1 MNPGA
6 DSGGTYAA
14 EVLATLAS
22 GLSVDATESGR
33 KALEVVRARSPE
45 LIVIGEQTGEDLVT
59 TSAGFID
66 MMLVALRNDVE
77 LPWLDFEQRSR
88 DYGRLRAAQ
97 GLPLELLIDV
107 LAVYRRATI
116 ELLSRPIQG
125 KAHYDEIIAMA
136 QGRLEDVTERLT
148 TAIARGYLEHIDEE
162 HRARESEMYGL
173 AAIVSAMGRSLDLG
187 ETAEVALIEALAAL
201 RLSTGALWLRE
212 RPSKKLIHT
221 VGLDA
226 DQVDDFARQVGPHV
240 KASASAVGR
249 AESQVDR
256 ISGQEWNA
264 LRAQLRVRGRTV
276 GMMTVATMVDRVFG
290 ASDLLFMAAVADQV
304 AIAIDRARQFASE
317 ARTDHLTGLANR
329 REFERVMEREV
340 ALAERHSRR
349 LSLMMI
355 DLDNL
360 KRINDRLGHSA
371 GDGALRL
378 VAQQLLRVVRA
389 SDLCARVGGD
399 EFAVAMPET
408 DLDRAR
414 EVANRLRRAVEQG
427 VKRVPP
433 SATVR
438 IASTTSCAAR
448 DLWMKALAPA
458 SRAAIRAASLS
469 SRVRKISLVS
479 GRTWRIPVA
488 ASAPVPSVS
497 RKSIKTRSGVSSAA
511 RTIESATE
519 PACPTTVMS
528 FWSLIRAAR
537 PSATTWWSSTMRTRV
552 VSLFTATSIP

>member
-1 MNPGA
+1 M
-6 DSGGTYAA
+6 D
-14 EVLATLAS
+14 VLATLAG

-45 LIVIGEQTGEDLVT
+45 LIVVGEQTGEDLVT

-66 MMLVALRNDVE
+66 MMLAALRNDVE
-77 LPWLDFEQRSR
+77 LPWADFEQRSR

-125 KAHYDEIIAMA
+125 QPHYDEIIAIA

-148 TAIARGYLEHIDEE
+148 TAIARGFLEHIDEE

-173 AAIVSAMGRSLDLG
+173 AAIVNAMGRSLDLG
-187 ETAEVALIEALAAL
+187 ETAEVALVEALAAL

-212 RPSKKLIHT
+212 RSTYKLVHT
-221 VGLDA
+221 IGLDP
-226 DQVDDFARQVGPHV
+226 DQVDDFVRQVGPNV

-249 AESQVDR
+249 SESQVDR
-256 ISGQEWNA
+256 ISGVEWNA
-264 LRAQLRVRGRTV
+264 LRAQLRVHGRTV
-276 GMMTVATMVDRVFG
+276 GLMTAATMVDRVFG
-290 ASDLLFMAAVADQV
+290 ASDMLFMAAVADQV

-340 ALAERHSRR
+340 ALAERHNRR
-349 LSLMMI
+349 LSVMMI

-371 GDGALRL
+371 GDGALRI
-378 VAQQLLRVVRA
+378 VAQQLQRVVRA

-414 EVANRLRRAVEQG
+414 DVAIRFRRAVDQAALGMRAPGQVEVSVGIAAWRPGQDWQA
-427 VKRVPP
+427 VYQASDADLYEDKRRRRTARRWQQEDQP
-433 SATVR
+433 SIR
-438 IASTTSCAAR
+438 ILGRTGGR
-448 DLWMKALAPA
+448 
-458 SRAAIRAASLS
+458 RR
-469 SRVRKISLVS
+469 VS
-479 GRTWRIPVA
+479 GA
-488 ASAPVPSVS
+488 
-497 RKSIKTRSGVSSAA
+497 
-511 RTIESATE
+511 
-519 PACPTTVMS
+519 
-528 FWSLIRAAR
+528 
-537 PSATTWWSSTMRTRV
+537 
-552 VSLFTATSIP
+552 